1 MRHPTLAY
9 FTSRLTTWLMPFL
22 LCLGLASCGG
32 GNGGEAMP
40 SNSPTPTT
48 AAATILA
55 AISQTSSAKPVVW
68 NPGVL
73 QVTVLQGSSQ
83 LSSIQLTVSE
93 RIDDASLFVVPE
105 IAGLMQVSLLG
116 QTVLNP
122 GAPINVPMEFS
133 VPATTAP
140 GLYEGTVHVRS
151 GARTVPATLKIQI
164 QVVQGSS
171 DQVVNQVTDPSPD
184 RVGRMGMGQFLIRDE
199 LVVVLRGDV
208 ADPNS
213 RIKEVARQVGTVII
227 GTVPGLPV
235 YQLRIVGADISSLPT
250 YADAAR
256 RLAGVESVSLNLLG
270 AALKTP
276 NDALFNNLWSTV
288 ASGRNRNLE
297 FIRAPEAWDLTTGLT
312 TDNKK
317 QVVAVIDDDFD
328 FKHADLVKN
337 IAKPPPGDDLF
348 TFSPSRQEGG
358 HGTGVAGTLCAEGNN
373 EFGVVGVAWHC
384 SLLLY
389 PAKAA
394 WWDATKEVAKS
405 RLTCLGSCF
414 WLASLTRTLDSMKK
428 AVDDGARVVNM
439 SLGMVEA
446 NCKHRIVF
454 PCTDPPRLDLA
465 RQANDVLKEGIKYS
479 VDQGKQVLWVIAA
492 GNEGRLAQ
500 AQSPASLKQHY
511 PQYAD
516 RIIVVAAVDVKDGTT
531 DDDPVEKWEDSNYGS
546 LIDVSAPVAVTT
558 TFPRFC
564 DPYPTNCDD
573 VTTVTDLPTPR
584 VGSYIEN
591 FAGTSAASPQVAGV
605 AILVLSKYPDK
616 TAAEVRTCI
625 VNAATAQV
633 KLHAFKVINA
643 VKAVE
648 CRVPVIQPGPGQ
660 GKDIWTTS
668 VFSFAPSGGGPGGG
682 LDDDVLIVG
691 GWGDLYYS
699 LIQFNLSDPTLPR
712 QTTSAKL
719 RLYSAG
725 FPPFNPTPMTLRR
738 ITSFWD
744 WRTQGTGSDRLRLW
758 WADQPATIPVGST
771 TQRPSILP
779 APAPGAFYD
788 IDVTDL
794 YNFWQASPTENFGLE
809 LRPVLNNS
817 ERNRFFSSDYVI
829 NPALRPQLIIAP

>member
-1 MRHPTLAY
+1 MKTILHLMVSILA
-9 FTSRLTTWLMPFL
+9 LTFL
-22 LCLGLASCGG
+22 LSST
-32 GNGGEAMP
+32 P
-40 SNSPTPTT
+40 SW
-48 AAATILA
+48 A
-55 AISQTSSAKPVVW
+55 QTSDQIKWQPERI
-68 NPGVL
+68 N
-73 QVTVLQGSSQ
+73 VTVLQGTSQ
-83 LSSIQLTVSE
+83 LLTVQLTVPRVIE
-93 RIDDASLFVVPE
+93 QATLFVVPE
-105 IAGLMQVSLLG
+105 IAGVMQMSLLG
-116 QTVLNP
+116 KTVLNP
-122 GAPINVPMEFS
+122 GAPIQAVTELS
-133 VPATTAP
+133 VPATTPP
-140 GLYEGTVHVRS
+140 GTYIGTVHVRS
-151 GARTVPATLKIQI
+151 GAKTVPATLKVQI

-171 DQVVNQVTDPSPD
+171 DQVVNQVADPSPD

-199 LVVVLRGDV
+199 LVVVLRSDV

-213 RIKEVARQVGTVII
+213 RIKEVAGQVGAVII
-227 GTVPGLPV
+227 GSVPGLPV

-256 RLAGVESVSLNLLG
+256 RLAGVESVSLSLLG
-270 AALKTP
+270 TGLKTP
-276 NDALFNNLWSTV
+276 NDALFNNLWNPVV
-288 ASGRNRNLE
+288 ASGRNRHLE

-312 TDNKK
+312 TDNKT
-317 QVVAVIDDDFD
+317 QRVAVIDDDFD
-328 FKHADLVKN
+328 FKHADLVNN
-337 IAKPPPGDDLF
+337 ITQAPAGGSDPFHFTPLRRWLGSLF
-348 TFSPSRQEGG
+348 NLGGG

-373 EFGVVGVAWHC
+373 GFGVVGVAWHC

-389 PAKAA
+389 SAKGAA
-394 WWDATKEVAKS
+394 WDSAFGVAM
-405 RLTCLGSCF
+405 TFTDCF
-414 WLASLTRTLDSMKK
+414 GKLASNSKCIKLISLTRTLDSMKK
-428 AVDDGARVVNM
+428 AVDDGAKVVNM
-439 SLGMVEA
+439 SLGFVES
-446 NCKHRIVF
+446 NCA
-454 PCTDPPRLDLA
+454 PSCTEPPRLDLV
-465 RQANDVLKEGIKYS
+465 RQSNDVLKKGIEYS

-516 RIIVVAAVDVKDGTT
+516 RIIVVAAADVKDDTT
-531 DDDPVEKWEDSNYGS
+531 VDDPVDKWGGFDSGSNYGS
-546 LIDVSAPVAVTT
+546 LIDVAAPATVMT

-573 VTTVTDLPTPR
+573 VTKLPIPA
-584 VGSYIEN
+584 GSSYLEN
-591 FAGTSAASPQVAGV
+591 FTGTSAAAPQVAGV

-616 TAAEVRTCI
+616 TAAEVKTCI

-668 VFSFAPSGGGPGGG
+668 VFSFAPRGGGPGGG

-699 LIQFNLSDPTLPR
+699 LIQFTLNDPTLPR

-725 FPPFNPTPMTLRR
+725 FPPFNPTPITLHR

-758 WADQPATIPVGST
+758 WADQPATIPAGST
-771 TQRPSILP
+771 TQRPAILP